1 MYNEQRTFIPNHIL
15 ISLGLLGTFSV
26 IICLGYTYKLLQDL
40 NTDTVN
46 PVEVCDKVNHLK
58 IPEYIAHL
66 LLSIAFV
73 LRGWWVVGFL
83 NFPFMFYNFAQ
94 WYEGKHQ
101 LDPTQIFNVLSR
113 ELRVIKAKSAFF
125 LMIVAYSIWEWIIWV
140 PPDYVSAGEGYHVVK
155 QIQVS
160 H

>member
-1 MYNEQRTFIPNHIL
+1 
-15 ISLGLLGTFSV
+15 
-26 IICLGYTYKLLQDL
+26 
-40 NTDTVN
+40 
-46 PVEVCDKVNHLK
+46 
-58 IPEYIAHL
+58 
-66 LLSIAFV
+66 
-73 LRGWWVVGFL
+73 
-83 NFPFMFYNFAQ
+83 MFYNFAQ